1 MTLCRTLKA
10 VSWILLLYASG
21 CRRGKSV
28 ALPPVSETPRVVY
41 TEPSSEAENQAT
53 STPISAVDTLPKPAG
68 TSTDLKL
75 NIPPPSRRPSPKP
88 PKAAAEATEPKR
100 ETRTAPAAE
109 PKIVVQAPTIQLA
122 PRISDRE
129 KNDLI
134 KKINIQ
140 LDSARSLIK
149 SLNEAVLGQE
159 QKINLEAIQDFI
171 RRAEESVTRGEFT
184 QGLVLAEKA
193 NTLATSLSGH

>member
-1 MTLCRTLKA
+1 
-10 VSWILLLYASG
+10 
-21 CRRGKSV
+21 
-28 ALPPVSETPRVVY
+28 
-41 TEPSSEAENQAT
+41 
-53 STPISAVDTLPKPAG
+53 VDTLPKPAG

-100 ETRTAPAAE
+100 ENRPAPVAE
-109 PKIVVQAPTIQLA
+109 PKIVVQTPTIQLA

-134 KKINIQ
+134 KKINAQ

-149 SLNEAVLGQE
+149 SLNEAALGEE

-171 RRAEESVTRGEFT
+171 RRSEDSVTRGEFT

-193 NTLATSLSGH
+193 NTLATSLTGH